1 MEDELFGRKKMPKKN
16 KEENPS
22 PASAAPASGLI
33 RTAKDIYAST
43 TTSTM
48 PSFKLYR
55 HEPQNKEL
63 AEKVRKIVKQ
73 SPMGAGGS
81 KERAGRSQRSAAQ
94 RLLDQRRSTG
104 QGQKFRPPSRSKSV
118 GDGIEKQSPFQALPP
133 AAEFKSV
140 ENLPKEIRDKFDP
153 TFAKELHTIVR
164 QKSQRRELFGFSDPT
179 AQKNANASNPDLFSE
194 IENSFKSSTP
204 RSPRRSDSEI
214 IERATMRSKTSQKPS
229 PENRKS
235 AHEALF
241 PGYRTL
247 PSTSA
252 PKSDPLFANGNF
264 NGTNNSAK
272 GANYSSLGNLK
283 KSNFSSKTSLV
294 SSEYDNV
301 KKSPRQAMK
310 TTEPKTSNR
319 PTHRSDQPPPR
330 TSNDNV
336 TLLAQSSLMK
346 LLNRSQGNT
355 DKSSTGGHSHQSSKS
370 DLENSTPPSS
380 NPISRRPKSG
390 ADYSTPAVMRTN
402 VRPSQKA
409 ENTDNR
415 VSTISSNGGAG
426 RMFCVSS
433 REPML
438 ICRNSACSNQATL
451 KQAKAQYK
459 SCRYCVTFY
468 CTKECRAEHWHK
480 HKDKCV
486 YAKAASLAK
495 LILHQINHSQLM
507 MHSLS
512 KIVAKEERSK
522 GRGAVRVVVSSI
534 KEAEEFVLRGFAAL
548 SMTPQY
554 LPQSELDPEMSA
566 IADKYSLDDEILVDV
581 MLRIT
586 NMEKLAHSRPYRTNS
601 DFVSTGSRMK
611 RPQDRFVEIRK
622 GHTSSTL
629 QKVVQV

>member
-1 MEDELFGRKKMPKKN
+1 MAELEIDLNGMSEEVELFKKMEDELFGSQK
-16 KEENPS
+16 
-22 PASAAPASGLI
+22 
-33 RTAKDIYAST
+33 TAKDIYAS
-43 TTSTM
+43 SSNM

-81 KERAGRSQRSAAQ
+81 KEVQRTGRSSRSAAQ

-118 GDGIEKQSPFQALPP
+118 GDGIQKQSAFQALPP

-140 ENLPKEIRDKFDP
+140 ENLPAEIRDKFDP

-179 AQKNANASNPDLFSE
+179 ELKNANASNPDLFSE

-214 IERATMRSKTSQKPS
+214 LDQATTRSKTQNRQYS
-229 PENRKS
+229 ENRKS

-241 PGYRTL
+241 PTYKTL
-247 PSTSA
+247 PSTTSLQSSA
-252 PKSDPLFANGNF
+252 SKDALFSNANF
-264 NGTNNSAK
+264 NGTNNSGKA
-272 GANYSSLGNLK
+272 ATSSLGLK

-301 KKSPRQAMK
+301 KKSPRQVMK
-310 TTEPKTSNR
+310 TPEARISNR
-319 PTHRSDQPPPR
+319 PTQRSDQPPPR
-330 TSNDNV
+330 ASNDSV

-346 LLNRSQGNT
+346 LLNRSQAHA

-370 DLENSTPPSS
+370 DLENVTPPDSS
-380 NPISRRPKSG
+380 SQKRRTFNSS
-390 ADYSTPAVMRTN
+390 DYSTTPAVMRTN
-402 VRPSQKA
+402 VRPSQKNDGA
-409 ENTDNR
+409 SVNR
-415 VSTISSNGGAG
+415 ISTISSKDGAG

-451 KQAKAQYK
+451 KQAKAHYK

-468 CTKECRAEHWHK
+468 CTK
-480 HKDKCV
+480 
-486 YAKAASLAK
+486 
-495 LILHQINHSQLM
+495 
-507 MHSLS
+507 
-512 KIVAKEERSK
+512 
-522 GRGAVRVVVSSI
+522 VS
-534 KEAEEFVLRGFAAL
+534 
-548 SMTPQY
+548 
-554 LPQSELDPEMSA
+554 
-566 IADKYSLDDEILVDV
+566 
-581 MLRIT
+581 
-586 NMEKLAHSRPYRTNS
+586 H
-601 DFVSTGSRMK
+601 
-611 RPQDRFVEIRK
+611 
-622 GHTSSTL
+622 
-629 QKVVQV
+629 